1 MLIWATRFRTWS
13 YVPFLVFLALHAY
26 LGWGRWAFI
35 LSVAMLALR
44 SGAARRILEAVR
56 PAMDAGAPPQMVPEV
71 APEPVPLTVM
81 RGRGRQ
87 P

>member
-1 MLIWATRFRTWS
+1 VAN
-13 YVPFLVFLALHAY
+13 LVLHRSADPLPGSDPLRG
-26 LGWGRWAFI
+26 LGLLVVAVAI
-35 LSVAMLALR
+35 LLSVAMLALR